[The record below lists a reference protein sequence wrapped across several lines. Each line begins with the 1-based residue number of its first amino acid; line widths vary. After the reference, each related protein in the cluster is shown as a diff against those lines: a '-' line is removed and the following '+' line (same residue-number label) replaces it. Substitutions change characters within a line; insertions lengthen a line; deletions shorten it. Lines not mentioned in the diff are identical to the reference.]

1 MTHPVPAS
9 PCRAQ
14 KACPACAPSRG
25 RHRQPGKAGSAVSA
39 RSVAALFAL
48 APVLTH
54 AVPDDAP
61 FARVQTVRP
70 AAVEGNWTAMKMP
83 DGGRTAFASLNYL
96 MALDDDWGFGPGVY
110 GAAKGNY
117 GGIFTVGFTGQRRW
131 RLSSNTHLAASLYV
145 GAGGGVSS
153 EQLRFGGGLMLRP
166 ELSLRTEVGAWYT
179 GVGLAQIR
187 FPSGNVKSGVGLSFT
202 LGRAMSFASFSPD
215 DAGRLGRASGRTGL
229 GFDEIALTG
238 GIESPRSS
246 SRDRSG
252 TPRTQRI
259 GKAGAE
265 LRQYIADGSW
275 WGMEASGA
283 AKGGADGYMEVLGQI
298 GQDWALFGAPRLRLG
313 GQLGAGL
320 AGGGNLDTGNGWLL
334 RAGPTL
340 RWITPWGPSLR
351 LDAGLTYAPSGAYSA
366 SFVRMALA
374 MPLDTAPRTIGDAPD
389 GVVREQQLG
398 ASVLYLPRVRF
409 KDGRQ
414 QALTHLAVN
423 MSREFTP
430 WLYGSAQAGSAAAGG
445 AGAYSFGLFGLGVQ
459 SARLLGGT
467 RLGAEW
473 LVGAA
478 GGGGVQVGG
487 GAVTQGELWA
497 EWPLSQRLRLRAGVG
512 EFRTLRGHDQS
523 SSLAHLAVSYAFG
536 SLSR

>member
-1 MTHPVPAS
+1 MKHTPLTS
-9 PCRAQ
+9 LTR
-14 KACPACAPSRG
+14 SRG
-25 RHRQPGKAGSAVSA
+25 RRAA
-39 RSVAALFAL
+39 RCAAALSALSSL
-48 APVLTH
+48 APVLAWAT
-54 AVPDDAP
+54 PDEQP

-83 DGGRTAFASLNYL
+83 DGGRTAFASLSYL
-96 MALDDDWGFGPGVY
+96 MALGDDWGFGPGFY

-131 RLSSNTHLAASLYV
+131 RLSGNTHLAASLYV

-179 GVGLAQIR
+179 GVGVSQIR
-187 FPSGNVKSGVGLSFT
+187 FPSGNVKSGVGLSLS
-202 LGRAMSFASFSPD
+202 LGRAMSFASFSPED
-215 DAGRLGRASGRTGL
+215 VGRLGRASQRTGL

-238 GIESPRSS
+238 GFESPRGS

-252 TPRTQRI
+252 APRTKRV
-259 GKAGAE
+259 GKAGAD
-265 LRQYIADGSW
+265 LRQYIAEGSW
-275 WGMEASGA
+275 WGVEAAGA
-283 AKGGADGYMEVLGQI
+283 AQGGADGYMEVLGQI
-298 GQDWALFGAPRLRLG
+298 GQDWPLFGIRSLRAG
-313 GQLGAGL
+313 GQLAAGL

-351 LDAGLTYAPSGAYSA
+351 LDAGYTHAPSGAYSA
-366 SFVRMALA
+366 SYARLALS
-374 MPLDTAPRTIGDAPD
+374 MPLDTAPRLIGEDPS

-398 ASVLYLPRVRF
+398 ASVIYLPKMRF
-409 KDGRQ
+409 KDGHE
-414 QALTHLAVN
+414 QAVTHLAVN
-423 MSREFTP
+423 LSRELTP

-459 SARLLGGT
+459 SRPFWGGARV
-467 RLGAEW
+467 GAEW

-487 GAVTQGELWA
+487 GAVTQAELWA
-497 EWPLSQRLRLRAGVG
+497 QWPLSERLRLRAGFG
-512 EFRTLRGHDQS
+512 EFRTVRGNDQS
-523 SSLAHLAVSYAFG
+523 SSLTHLAVSYAFG